1 MAFARSAG
9 RAAAQ
14 RPTGRAEAGQR
25 RTALRPARC
34 ARRSR
39 GAPRYPPRPPG
50 RPRFPWPWFDRR
62 EARRST
68 PRTWRP
74 RCRPDRRGSTR
85 ACCRRLRSPP
95 LGVRR
100 CRPLRRSD
108 GRARSG
114 DRSWSPRH
122 RPRPG
127 HRTCRA
133 GPRSD
138 TAAAPRCPAGRS
150 RWRRARRRRHSHS
163 TQAPPPPTLAAVS
176 PSSPTTAAP
185 RIATLRARL
194 QPRFELSFPNLPG
207 CL

>member
-1 MAFARSAG
+1 MAFARSEG
-9 RAAAQ
+9 RAAAP

-25 RTALRPARC
+25 RTALRRARC
-34 ARRSR
+34 VRRSR
-39 GAPRYPPRPPG
+39 VAPRCPPRPPG
-50 RPRFPWPWFDRR
+50 RPRFPWLWSGRR

-68 PRTWRP
+68 LRTWRP
-74 RCRPDRRGSTR
+74 GCRPDRRGRTR

-114 DRSWSPRH
+114 DRSSSPRH
-122 RPRPG
+122 RPQPG

-150 RWRRARRRRHSHS
+150 RWRRARRRRHSRS
-163 TQAPPPPTLAAVS
+163 TRALRSPALPAIC
-176 PSSPTTAAP
+176 PSSPMTAPP
-185 RIATLRARL
+185 RIATLPAQR
-194 QPRFELSFPNLPG
+194 QPRFVFSFPILPG
-207 CL
+207 RL